1 MSIYSFSDIELQA
14 YKNIWIAIQNYD
26 VHAELPAIDSE
37 KALTLYKKVLSESK
51 SGYMYNQNQIR
62 MCNGYWGSRIEFE
75 MCDEFKNGRI
85 TIDIRVMPEIIKI
98 MSMARKE
105 KNVYDAVKSVYT
117 YFVKNFDY
125 AYNLGTDL
133 KYHSAVSVFMYKKSV
148 CEGFA
153 LAFAN
158 VLNRLGIP
166 CGIVNRSSSFDGTF
180 GAHAWNIVESDRKY
194 YHLDVTWDICTKEK
208 GIDTFDYFWLDDK
221 LVRKDHQWNDPSI
234 PAASDSTKEF
244 YTKNERCC
252 INERECV
259 SVIVAGLRQK
269 KTNISFRF
277 IGNNCQNVIESQNLE
292 RLFEC
297 AAKRCHLDYHSVS
310 LLVNS
315 TGGIVHFSLNY

>member
-117 YFVKNFDY
+117 YFVKN
-125 AYNLGTDL
+125 
-133 KYHSAVSVFMYKKSV
+133 YK
-148 CEGFA
+148 
-153 LAFAN
+153 
-158 VLNRLGIP
+158 
-166 CGIVNRSSSFDGTF
+166 
-180 GAHAWNIVESDRKY
+180 
-194 YHLDVTWDICTKEK
+194 
-208 GIDTFDYFWLDDK
+208 
-221 LVRKDHQWNDPSI
+221 
-234 PAASDSTKEF
+234 
-244 YTKNERCC
+244 
-252 INERECV
+252 
-259 SVIVAGLRQK
+259 
-269 KTNISFRF
+269 
-277 IGNNCQNVIESQNLE
+277 
-292 RLFEC
+292 
-297 AAKRCHLDYHSVS
+297 
-310 LLVNS
+310 
-315 TGGIVHFSLNY
+315 